1 MNAFTVHDIVKE
13 GPCPDYPIHYLNEL
27 WNGKKSLTAREIFN
41 LDIPVHDREWAL
53 VRLLNPEIV
62 AKWVS
67 WLVST
72 IDIERTC
79 TGRPNEET
87 VRALYNSAV
96 NNAYRA
102 NNNLQYLNNGNKD
115 SIPST
120 RAWIATYAT
129 RAASEVADLVW
140 HAQNK
145 CQFNHTN
152 TLLTKL
158 IEMHEEQTN

>member
-1 MNAFTVHDIVKE
+1 MNTFTVQDIVKE
-13 GPCPDYPIHYLNEL
+13 SPCTDYPVHYLNEL

-72 IDIERTC
+72 IDIERIC

-87 VRALYNSAV
+87 VRALYKSAI

-102 NNNLQYLNNGNKD
+102 NDNLQYLEG
-115 SIPST
+115 PVPHT
-120 RAWIATYAT
+120 RAWVVTYAI
-129 RAASEVADLVW
+129 RASFEVAELVW
-140 HAQNK
+140 LTQNR
-145 CQFNHTN
+145 CLFNHTN

-158 IEMHEEQTN
+158 VEMHEEQTKD